1 MKKTNLFVAAA
12 AALLVSGSVM
22 AAEKPPKFDKADAN
36 GDGAVDA
43 TEFAAT
49 KIDRKFAK
57 LDKDGDGKLN
67 KDEYAAALEEDCE

>member
-22 AAEKPPKFDKADAN
+22 AADGPPQFEKADTS

-49 KIDRKFAK
+49 KIDRKFAN
-57 LDKDGDGKLN
+57 LDKNEDGKLS